1 MTVRTPFSTELA
13 RIGQVQ
19 AHLPGAVAAVVGV
32 VALGAAVLPDIWFLT
47 RYFHAI
53 VHEAAHA
60 TVASAVG
67 RKVHHVNIKPNGDG
81 LTDSSGADKTG
92 FVLTGVAGY
101 LGPSGFGLLAA
112 KLIQIGH
119 SVAVLWLAIVLLLCL
134 LVVTRKF
141 FGVFTVLVCGALLLL
156 VAAGT
161 SLGAQIVVAYAVAWF
176 LLLSGLVVVRRH
188 GTNAGDA
195 DILRGQTRVP
205 KGVWSLLWHLGAL
218 AALVYGAL
226 LLV

>member
-1 MTVRTPFSTELA
+1 VSTPLDTELA

-19 AHLPGAVAAVVGV
+19 AHLPGAVAIVIGI
-32 VALGAAVLPDIWFLT
+32 VALGAAVLPDIWLVT
-47 RYFHAI
+47 RYFHTV

-67 RKVHHVNIKPNGDG
+67 RKVHRVNIEPNGDG
-81 LTDSSGADKTG
+81 STNSSGADKAG

-112 KLIQIGH
+112 KLIQIGY
-119 SVAVLWLAIVLLLCL
+119 SVAVLWLGIVLLLCM
-134 LVVTRKF
+134 LVVIRKF
-141 FGVFTVLVCGALLLL
+141 FGVFTVVVSGGLLFVVAIGA
-156 VAAGT
+156 
-161 SLGAQIVVAYAVAWF
+161 SLGGQVVVAYAIAWF
-176 LLLSGLVVVRRH
+176 LLLSGIVDVRRH

-195 DILRGQTRVP
+195 HILRGQTRVP
-205 KGVWSLLWHLGAL
+205 RGFWSLLWHLGAL
-218 AALVYGAL
+218 VALGYGAV

>member
-1 MTVRTPFSTELA
+1 MSTPLDTELA

-19 AHLPGAVAAVVGV
+19 AHLPGAVAAVIGV
-32 VALGAAVLPDIWFLT
+32 AALGAAVLPDIWFLT
-47 RYFHAI
+47 RYFHTIA
-53 VHEAAHA
+53 HEAAHA

-67 RKVHHVNIKPNGDG
+67 RKVHRVNIKPNGDG

-112 KLIQIGH
+112 KLIQIGY

-134 LVVTRKF
+134 LVVMRKF
-141 FGVFTVLVCGALLLL
+141 FGVFTVVVSGALLFV
-156 VAAGT
+156 VAIGT
-161 SLGAQIVVAYAVAWF
+161 SLGAQVVTAYAVAWF

-195 DILRGQTRVP
+195 HILRGQTRVP
-205 KGVWSLLWHLGAL
+205 RGFWSLLWHLGAL
-218 AALVYGAL
+218 AGLVYGAV

>member
-1 MTVRTPFSTELA
+1 VSTPLNTELA

-19 AHLPGAVAAVVGV
+19 AHLPGAVAIAIGI
-32 VALGAAVLPDIWFLT
+32 VALGAAILEDIWLVA
-47 RYFHAI
+47 RYFQTV

-67 RKVHHVNIKPNGDG
+67 RKVQSVNINRDG
-81 LTDSSGADKTG
+81 SGVTTSSGAG
-92 FVLTGVAGY
+92 NAGAVVTGVAGY

-119 SVAVLWLAIVLLLCL
+119 SVAVVWLGIVLLLCM

-141 FGVFTVLVCGALLLL
+141 FGVFTVLVCGALLLV
-156 VAAGT
+156 VAIGT
-161 SLGAQIVVAYAVAWF
+161 SVEAQVVVAYAVAWF
-176 LLLSGLVVVRRH
+176 LLVSGVVVIRRH
-188 GTNAGDA
+188 GTNAADA
-195 DILRGQTRVP
+195 HILRGRTRVP
-205 KGVWSLLWHLGAL
+205 NLFWSLLWHLGAL
-218 AALVYGAL
+218 AALAYGAV